1 MAAVL
6 AMAGALLLSS
16 GLVVMTAPAASAENG
31 NDNGNDPKV
40 HRVYVCKYVGTP
52 GVDER
57 LQTGNNPI
65 AVDTNALGKDS
76 EGREFTAEY
85 PDTSQFDFSF
95 SDGQGR
101 SVAFAWDDIRGG
113 GQNGEPTTDD
123 CPAAQ
128 GPSEV
133 TPGVGFT
140 DPDCPPAP
148 AAGSWAA
155 TVNGA
160 ADGAD
165 DGVTFSAQGSTQP
178 GGTITVTATAAA
190 GHVFAGGET
199 TKTFSHTFKDFASSC
214 TQTATIPGAPATTDQ
229 CGPNNISFV
238 VPADTD
244 ALDWTLL
251 GNGNLTV
258 APKPGFKFDG
268 ENQLVTYTL
277 PADSNIACPVVAGV
291 QEIAPV
297 VSFTDPTCND
307 QDVAWSGTFTDI
319 VDYTVSGDAAPG
331 GDVVV
336 TASIKAAQASAYAFP
351 AGYDTTTEHSFPTI
365 GSLNCEQILGEEE
378 TKGPK
383 PTKQPQQDE
392 PVVLGTQAAV
402 PTAVDAGL
410 ATVAAPAEGGLLGR
424 ALTVGGLGLLLAAGW
439 LVMGRRE
446 LGAREI

>member
-6 AMAGALLLSS
+6 AMTGALLLSS

-31 NDNGNDPKV
+31 NGGGPQV

-52 GVDER
+52 GVDEE

-65 AVDTNALGKDS
+65 AVDTHALGKDS
-76 EGREFTAEY
+76 DGEDFTAVY

-95 SDGQGR
+95 SDGQDR

-113 GQNGEPTTDD
+113 GQNGEPTIED
-123 CPAAQ
+123 CPPAQ

-133 TPGVGFT
+133 APAVSFT
-140 DPDCPPAP
+140 DPACPPAP

-155 TVNGA
+155 TVNGV
-160 ADGAD
+160 ADGAS
-165 DGVTFSAQGSTQP
+165 DGVTFSGEGSTQP
-178 GGTITVTATAAA
+178 GGSITVTATAAA
-190 GHVFAGGET
+190 GYVFAGGET
-199 TKTFSHTFKDFASSC
+199 TKTFSHTFKDVAGSC
-214 TQTATIPGAPATTDQ
+214 TRTATIPGTPATTDQ
-229 CGPNNISFV
+229 CGPNNIAFV
-238 VPADTD
+238 VPADTTE
-244 ALDWTLL
+244 LDWTLL
-251 GNGNLTV
+251 GNGSVTV
-258 APKPGFKFDG
+258 APQPGFKFDG
-268 ENQLVTYTL
+268 ANQLVTFTL

-297 VSFTDPTCND
+297 VSFTDPTCD
-307 QDVAWSGTFTDI
+307 EQDVAWSGTFNNI

-336 TASIKAAQASAYAFP
+336 TAGIKAAKASAYAFP
-351 AGYDTTTEHSFPTI
+351 AGFDTTTEHSFPTI
-365 GSLNCEQILGEEE
+365 GSLNCEQILGQEE

-383 PTKQPQQDE
+383 PTTQPQQDE

-410 ATVAAPAEGGLLGR
+410 ATVAAPAQGGLLGR

-446 LGAREI
+446 LGAREF